1 MLNLKITGGTLV
13 TAQGQS
19 RQDLGIADGRI
30 AGLYPSG
37 QAPDAEETVDAGGLL
52 VFPGFVD
59 AHFHCRAPARPD
71 REDWTTGTASA
82 AAGGVT
88 TILEMPIADPGVH
101 SAEVVRERRTL
112 GERDAVVDFGLYG
125 GGGAARDDILGM
137 AAEGVIGFK
146 IFLHAAPPG
155 REREFLGLTATDTP
169 SLHRAL
175 SWITETG
182 LPCAM
187 HCEDNAIIEQRMAE
201 LRAAGRT
208 DPPAHHA
215 SRPPFVEAL
224 AVAQVLVLARETGAQ
239 VHFPHISTGWAGR
252 MIADAKSQGLPVT
265 LETCPHYLL
274 FDEESTAELG
284 PFAKIN
290 PPIRARED
298 RLAMVELVRSGAV
311 DVIGSDHAPYTV
323 EEKERGWADVFAVP
337 AGSPSIQTMA
347 PALLDRAV
355 AGDFRLEDVARLL
368 SEAPARRFNLPH
380 KGRLEPEADAD
391 LALWDPSGHWT
402 VRLDDLFST
411 SRASARIYDGRAFR
425 GRITR
430 TLLRGRTVYQDGQ
443 LTAEPGTGRFLR
455 PILSA
460 SSV

>member
-1 MLNLKITGGTLV
+1 MLDLRIVGGTLV
-13 TAQGQS
+13 TARGQA
-19 RQDLGIADGRI
+19 RQDVGIADGRI
-30 AGLYPSG
+30 AGLYESG
-37 QAPDAEETVDAGGLL
+37 SAPEARETVDAAGLL

-71 REDWTTGTASA
+71 REDFTTGTASA

-88 TILEMPIADPGVH
+88 TVLEMPIADPGVH
-101 SAEVVRERRTL
+101 SAEIVRERRAL
-112 GERDAVVDFGLYG
+112 SERDAVVDFGLYG
-125 GGGAARDDILGM
+125 GGGADRSDIQAM

-169 SLHRAL
+169 TLHRAL
-175 SWITETG
+175 SWIKETG

-187 HCEDNAIIEQRMAE
+187 HCEDNAVIEQRMAE

-208 DPPAHHA
+208 DPSAHHA
-215 SRPPFVEAL
+215 SRPPFVEAVS
-224 AVAQVLVLARETGAQ
+224 VAQVLVLARDTGAS
-239 VHFPHISTGWAGR
+239 VHFPHISTGWAAK
-252 MIADAKSQGLPVT
+252 MIAEAKAKGLPVT

-274 FDEESTAELG
+274 FDEESVGELG

-298 RLAMVELVRSGAV
+298 RLAMLELVRSGAV

-323 EEKERGWADVFAVP
+323 EEKERGWTDVFAAP
-337 AGSPSIQTMA
+337 SGSPSIQTMV
-347 PALLDRAV
+347 PALLDRAL
-355 AGDFRLEDVARLL
+355 AGDFRLEDLARLL
-368 SEAPARRFNLPH
+368 SEAPARRFNLAR
-380 KGRLEPEADAD
+380 KGRLEPGADAD
-391 LALWDPSGHWT
+391 LALFDPSGSWT

-411 SRASARIYDGRAFR
+411 SRASARIYDGRTYR

-430 TLLRGRTVYQDGQ
+430 TILRGQTVYQDGQ
-443 LTAEPGTGRFLR
+443 ITAEPGTGRFVR
-455 PILSA
+455 PA
-460 SSV
+460 K